1 MPEQVRL
8 DFDDGEFACQVAAL
22 GKHFRSWRQAQ
33 SYLWGEGY
41 RPIDKQKIHW
51 VLCVRVPELTT

>member
-8 DFDDGEFACQVAAL
+8 EFDEGDFACQVAAL

-41 RPIDKQKIHW
+41 RPIDKYKTYW
-51 VLCVRVPELTT
+51 VLSCRAEELAT